1 MKKRFL
7 RSLQLMTC
15 LLFVFQCYTVYG
27 SQDQPFLA
35 GSQLPQFILA
45 APDSQ
50 QTLSYLGLRSRDPY
64 TISQIGAK
72 LVLIEFLNALCPHC
86 HANAPILNRF
96 YNVVQ
101 KDAALAKD
109 VKIIGICIGNS
120 KTETDAY
127 KKSYKVP
134 FPVIPD
140 EESDI
145 LNAVQVSVTPT
156 LVLVSSNGKVLTS
169 HSGVI
174 RDFDGLL
181 KELREIHKKQ

>member
-1 MKKRFL
+1 LKKHFL
-7 RSLQLMTC
+7 TSVLVLTC
-15 LLFVFQCYTVYG
+15 LLGVLPCYTVHG

-35 GSQLPQFILA
+35 GSQFPQFTLP

-50 QTLSYLGLRSRDPY
+50 QTLRYLGLRTMDPY

-72 LVLIEFLNALCPHC
+72 LVFIEILNALCPQC
-86 HANAPILNRF
+86 HANAPVLNRL
-96 YNVVQ
+96 YSVVQ

-120 KTETDAY
+120 KAETDAY
-127 KKSYKVP
+127 KKRFKVP

-140 EESDI
+140 EESEI
-145 LNAVQVSVTPT
+145 LNAVQVSATPT
-156 LVLVSSNGKVLTS
+156 MVLVSNSGKVLTS

-174 RDFDGLL
+174 KDFDGLL

>member
-7 RSLQLMTC
+7 RTLQLLTC
-15 LLFVFQCYTVYG
+15 LFCVLQWSTVYG
-27 SQDQPFLA
+27 SQDQPFPV
-35 GSQLPQFILA
+35 GSQLPQFTLP

-50 QTLSYLGLRSRDPY
+50 QTLRYLGLRTMDPY
-64 TISQIGAK
+64 NISQIGAK
-72 LVLIEFLNALCPHC
+72 LVLIEILNALCPQC
-86 HANAPILNRF
+86 HANAPVLNRL
-96 YNVVQ
+96 YNMIQ

-127 KKSYKVP
+127 RKSYKVP

-145 LNAVQVSVTPT
+145 LNAVQVSETPT
-156 LVLVSSNGKVLTS
+156 IVLVSNNGKVLTS
-169 HSGVI
+169 HRGVI
-174 RDFDGLL
+174 QDFDGFL